1 MADVPQLLDQALE
14 LGEEGRWSEMADL
27 LRVALREH
35 EDDPYVLSWLGV
47 AERELGNDGV
57 AYEYFKRCWAAEPL
71 DPQVLAVCG
80 AGLAAFDDPEA
91 ASVLRAAALT
101 GPDVPIARLQ
111 YGAYL
116 AREGLFAEAIEQLNA
131 AVELDPEDPTI
142 RGELG
147 IAYALKGDMA
157 GAAAAMETALEMA
170 PDDSWTRVLLGLV
183 YIETGSLEEAA
194 ETLIR
199 AADERGDDAEAIV
212 LAALTAAAAGW
223 SDAAED
229 AIARAEYA
237 GENVDAEVI
246 EEARERIDDGAE
258 AARQLLTE
266 TLAPS
271 VLHDR
276 LMQPL

>member
-1 MADVPQLLDQALE
+1 MADVQQLLDEALS
-14 LGEEGRWSEMADL
+14 LGEEGRWEEMANL
-27 LRVALREH
+27 LRVVLRDH

-57 AYEYFKRCWAAEPL
+57 AYEFFKRCWAAEPL
-71 DPQVLAVCG
+71 DPHVLAVCG

-91 ASVLRAAALT
+91 GSVLRAAALT
-101 GPDVPIARLQ
+101 GPDVPMARLQ

-116 AREGLFAEAIEQLNA
+116 AREGLFAEALEQLNA

-147 IAYALKGDMA
+147 IALALKGDLA
-157 GAAAAMETALEMA
+157 GAAEAMEATLEMA

-183 YIETGSLEEAA
+183 YVETGSMEEAA

-199 AADERGDDAEAIV
+199 AAEERTDDGEALV
-212 LAALTAAAAGW
+212 LAALAAAAAGW
-223 SDAAED
+223 SEAAED
-229 AIARAEYA
+229 AIARVEYA
-237 GENVDAEVI
+237 AENMDAEVI
-246 EEARERIDDGAE
+246 EEARERIEDSADS
-258 AARQLLTE
+258 ARQLLTE

>member
-1 MADVPQLLDQALE
+1 MADVQQLLNDALA
-14 LGEEGRWSEMADL
+14 LGEEGRWDEMANL
-27 LRVALREH
+27 LRIALREH

-57 AYEYFKRCWAAEPL
+57 AYEYFKRCWQEEPL
-71 DPQVLAVCG
+71 DPHVLAVCG
-80 AGLAAFDDPEA
+80 AGLAAFDDPDA
-91 ASVLRAAALT
+91 GSVLRAAALT

-116 AREGLFAEAIEQLNA
+116 AREGLFAEALEQLNA

-147 IAYALKGDMA
+147 IALALKGDMT
-157 GAAAAMETALEMA
+157 GAAEAMEAALELA
-170 PDDSWTRVLLGLV
+170 PDDSWTRVLLGLIYV
-183 YIETGSLEEAA
+183 ETGGIEEAA
-194 ETLIR
+194 ETLMR
-199 AADERGDDAEAIV
+199 AADERADDGEALV
-212 LAALTAAAAGW
+212 LAALAAAAAGW

-237 GENVDAEVI
+237 AENVDAELI
-246 EEARERIDDGAE
+246 EDARERIEDGPD
-258 AARQLLTE
+258 AARQLLAD